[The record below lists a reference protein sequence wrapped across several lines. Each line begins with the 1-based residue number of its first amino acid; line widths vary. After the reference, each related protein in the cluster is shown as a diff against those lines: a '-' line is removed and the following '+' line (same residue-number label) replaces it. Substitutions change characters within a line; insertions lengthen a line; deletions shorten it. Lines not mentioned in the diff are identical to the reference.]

1 MLSILILMKKKIC
14 SIIIL
19 VLCGIIYYLF
29 FTRDGSIKI
38 GLLLSGYNPFVS
50 YENIDYDN
58 DVSYLNPI
66 EINGEIIYLECKNY
80 GVIKVSKY
88 YDFESE

>member
-1 MLSILILMKKKIC
+1 M
-14 SIIIL
+14 
-19 VLCGIIYYLF
+19 
-29 FTRDGSIKI
+29 

-88 YDFESE
+88 YDFEDE